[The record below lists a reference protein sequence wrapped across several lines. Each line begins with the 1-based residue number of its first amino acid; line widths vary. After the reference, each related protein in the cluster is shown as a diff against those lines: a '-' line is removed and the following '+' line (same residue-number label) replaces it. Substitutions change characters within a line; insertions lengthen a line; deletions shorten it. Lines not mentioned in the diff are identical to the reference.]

1 MENSM
6 SRILVGAVVKNALRE
21 MRESPERSIR
31 NLIDM
36 ALQFSGGRF
45 QQDFFTIAQ
54 TMLQNENSAYYQL
67 VRDII
72 SHTDAERL
80 YTFGMDLGYN
90 ACTAGARRIRENE
103 KKLGCNIPWTVPLR
117 ICTDDF
123 IGKEPRYQAVISS
136 GEELGIYS
144 WMLFCGKQ
152 PKAVL
157 PLVEEHPDSAF
168 FLFCEPEDMNADFL
182 DEAVG
187 SYHLMPVV
195 RYDKDAADVCDAL
208 RQREMLYSI
217 WYPYGQKDTEAILN
231 GGLFCSAQ
239 ELSPVFTALLPEP
252 ACPEVIQRLV
262 YQTVQRARN
271 DQRYHTMLWELQGDN
286 CLVDAIISDDAC
298 SVYFD
303 EDGNICDRGGQIVCA
318 HHNLLES
325 NLVDIFM
332 DACPKTKKACKAV

>member
-1 MENSM
+1 M
-6 SRILVGAVVKNALRE
+6 
-21 MRESPERSIR
+21 
-31 NLIDM
+31 
-36 ALQFSGGRF
+36 
-45 QQDFFTIAQ
+45 
-54 TMLQNENSAYYQL
+54 
-67 VRDII
+67 
-72 SHTDAERL
+72 
-80 YTFGMDLGYN
+80 
-90 ACTAGARRIRENE
+90 
-103 KKLGCNIPWTVPLR
+103 
-117 ICTDDF
+117 
-123 IGKEPRYQAVISS
+123 ISS

-144 WMLFCGKQ
+144 WMLFCAKQ

-157 PLVEEHPDSAF
+157 PLVEKHPDSAF
-168 FLFCEPEDMNADFL
+168 FLVCEPEDMNADFL
-182 DEAVG
+182 DDAVG

-195 RYDKDAADVCDAL
+195 RYDADVADVCDAL
-208 RQREMLYSI
+208 RQREMLYSV
-217 WYPYGQKDTEAILN
+217 WYPYEQKDTETILN

-271 DQRYHTMLWELQGDN
+271 EQRYHTMLWELQGDN

-303 EDGNICDRGGQIVCA
+303 EDGNVCDWGGRIVCA

-325 NLVDIFM
+325 DLVDIFM